1 MTRLVTAIC
10 AAVVALTGLARP
22 AEANPVVVELF
33 TSQGCSSCPPAEEL
47 LGRIADRDEVL
58 ALSLHVDYWDY
69 LGWKDEYALKDCT
82 RRQRG
87 YARAAGRNMVYT
99 PQMIV
104 NGREALTGTDTM
116 ELAELI
122 MKYQHPGRDAA
133 QVEVVARRTGN
144 ALSVEVAPRE
154 GAAGK
159 RADLVV
165 QLVQYV
171 PRASAD
177 ITKGENAGRRT
188 NHYNVVRDWR
198 VLGRWDGTAPLRLE
212 ADLTD
217 GLRAAV
223 IVQQT
228 DYGPIVAAA
237 RAD

>member
-159 RADLVV
+159 RGRSGCAVGSVCAQGQRRHNQRRKTPVV
-165 QLVQYV
+165 G
-171 PRASAD
+171 PT
-177 ITKGENAGRRT
+177 ITMSFATGGCWA
-188 NHYNVVRDWR
+188 
-198 VLGRWDGTAPLRLE
+198 DGTARRLCVSKR
-212 ADLTD
+212 T
-217 GLRAAV
+217 
-223 IVQQT
+223 
-228 DYGPIVAAA
+228 
-237 RAD
+237 